1 MSSNIFVNN
10 VNSSF
15 LTITSLL
22 RRCCVV
28 RFNKFFSYKGS
39 VKKKFPLNRQ
49 KIANLAED
57 CCNIIVYSSVFTKRC
72 KGASYKL

>member
-49 KIANLAED
+49 KN
-57 CCNIIVYSSVFTKRC
+57 C
-72 KGASYKL
+72 KFD

>member
-1 MSSNIFVNN
+1 MSSDIFVNN
-10 VNSSF
+10 VNSAF

-28 RFNKFFSYKGS
+28 RFNKFFSYKES

-49 KIANLAED
+49 KN
-57 CCNIIVYSSVFTKRC
+57 C
-72 KGASYKL
+72 KFG

>member
-28 RFNKFFSYKGS
+28 RFNKFLAIKEVLRKSFHLIGK
-39 VKKKFPLNRQ
+39 